1 MRMRA
6 GGGTTCGRRLVQL
19 VLGALVAASG
29 TAIAAEVDEVEPN
42 AGPGTA
48 TTLPDDS
55 IGVGDISPIGDRDFW
70 KVTGA
75 TAGDLIFAL
84 VETAQSTS
92 GNTDAVLVSYDNNA
106 SPIQDDDNDGPGF
119 APALGGDVVPV
130 SGDVSYEIFDLN
142 DDGTITPYRL
152 FQLIADPAASVPES
166 EPNGTAAEA
175 NDAAGNSTATGTL
188 PDNSDVDFYA
198 VPLLAGDELVAVL
211 DRDPDDTGFSVGS
224 LIDILDTDGTTVL
237 AAGDIT
243 SGDVHGVGP
252 VQAPEDTTYFVRVGR
267 SSGTDD
273 DYRIAFLTVAPEASV
288 LASAL
293 ASLAALGALRRKRP
307 GR

>member
-1 MRMRA
+1 MRMRVSGA
-6 GGGTTCGRRLVQL
+6 GTACGRWVVGL
-19 VLGALVAASG
+19 VLGAVVAAAG
-29 TAIAAEVDEVEPN
+29 AAVAAEVDEVEPN
-42 AGPGTA
+42 SGPGTA
-48 TTLPDDS
+48 TTLPADS

-70 KVTGA
+70 KVSGA

-84 VETAQSTS
+84 AETADSNS
-92 GNTDAVLVSYDNNA
+92 GTDAVMVSYDTNSA
-106 SPIQDDDNDGPGF
+106 PIQDDDNDGPGL
-119 APALGGDVVPV
+119 APALGGDIVPE
-130 SGDVSYEIFDLN
+130 SGDVYYEIFDVN

-152 FQLIADPAASVPES
+152 FSLITDPAASVPES
-166 EPNGTAAEA
+166 EPNGTSAEA
-175 NDAAGNSTATGTL
+175 NDAAGGTTATGTL
-188 PDNSDVDFYA
+188 PDNTDVDFYA
-198 VPLLAGDELVAVL
+198 VPMSENDQLVAIL

-252 VQAPEDTTYFVRVGR
+252 VTAASDTTFYVRVGR

-273 DYRIAFLTVAPEASV
+273 DYRIAFLTAAPEAGA

-293 ASLAALGALRRKRP
+293 ASVAALGALRRR
-307 GR
+307 RTVR